1 MQRDYV
7 RILEEQKKELERLM
21 ADPRLVD
28 RVQTERVDVNSPVA
42 QIVIGVRRCGK
53 SVVCRM
59 ALAKSGVKFGYID
72 FDDDAL
78 QGVLATDLN
87 DVLKAA
93 YIVYGPF
100 EHLFLGEVQ
109 NGEGLHLFA
118 NRLLRGG
125 MHLVIT
131 GSNSRLLSSEFAT
144 HMTGRDILIELSPF
158 TFEEYRRYLG
168 RGDVKTTSDEAEARR
183 DYEVF
188 AARGG
193 LPETFVQPDT
203 RAYFKTLFDSIIFR
217 DVVQRRK
224 VRFSA
229 KFASLANTVMS
240 NFACELSANKL
251 ARQLGISS
259 PNTVLNYVGYL
270 EEAYLIETVK
280 LYGRKAWERTRLGKG
295 YAVDMGLANH
305 FRGFGPDENRR
316 GRALENIVFLQLR
329 NKRFELDYEIF
340 FYKDRRREIDFV
352 CVRGGRVVKLV
363 QVSYEMSS
371 EKTRERELSAL
382 FDMGRAFKCS
392 DLLVVTDHDSEMVER
407 DGLKV
412 RVVDIVTWLLESAAE
427 KMSDDYFAAGRE
439 AAEEARKAIAK
450 RKAAKKKGTTR

>member
-87 DVLKAA
+87 DILKAA

-100 EHLFLGEVQ
+100 EHLFLDEVQ
-109 NGEGLHLFA
+109 NVEGWQLFA

-240 NFACELSANKL
+240 NFACELSANRL

-305 FRGFGPDENRR
+305 FKGFGPDENRR

-340 FYKDRRREIDFV
+340 FYKDRRHEIDFV

-382 FDMGRAFKCS
+382 FAMGRAFKCT
-392 DLLVVTDHDSEMVER
+392 DLLVVTDHDSEMVDR

-427 KMSDDYFAAGRE
+427 KMSDDYFVAGRE
-439 AAEEARKAIAK
+439 AAAEARKAIAK

>member
-1 MQRDYV
+1 MKRDYV
-7 RILEEQKKELERLM
+7 KILEEQKVELERLM
-21 ADPRLVD
+21 ADPRLID
-28 RVQTERVDVNSPVA
+28 RAQTERVDVNSTVA

-59 ALAKSGVKFGYID
+59 ALAKSGVRFGYID
-72 FDDDAL
+72 FDDNAL
-78 QGVLATDLN
+78 QDIQATDLN

-100 EHLFLGEVQ
+100 KHLFMDEVQ
-109 NGEGLHLFA
+109 NVDGWQLFA
-118 NRLLRGG
+118 NRLLRNG

-144 HMTGRDILIELSPF
+144 HMTGRDVLIDLSPF

-168 RGDVKTTSDEAEARR
+168 RGKIKTTADEAEARR
-183 DYEVF
+183 DYDAF
-188 AARGG
+188 ANRGG
-193 LPETFVQPDT
+193 LPETFVQTDT
-203 RAYFKTLFDSIIFR
+203 RAYFKTLFDAIIFR

-259 PNTVLNYVGYL
+259 PNTVLNYISYL

-295 YAVDMGLANH
+295 YAIDMGLANH
-305 FRGFGPDENRR
+305 FKGFNPDENRR

-329 NKRFELDYEIF
+329 NKRYELDYEIF
-340 FYKDRRREIDFV
+340 FYKDRRHEIDFV
-352 CVRGGRVVKLV
+352 CVRGGSVVKLV
-363 QVSYEMSS
+363 QAAYEISN

-382 FDMGRAFKCS
+382 FEMGKKFKCE
-392 DLLVVTDHDSEMVER
+392 DLLLVTDHDNETVER
-407 DGLKV
+407 DGQAV
-412 RVVDIVTWLLESAAE
+412 RIVDIVTWLLEVASEKMQDDYSAKGRAAAE
-427 KMSDDYFAAGRE
+427 KAK
-439 AAEEARKAIAK
+439 KAIAERAK
-450 RKAAKKKGTTR
+450 VAKKDG

>member
-7 RILEEQKKELERLM
+7 KILEDQKQELERLM
-21 ADPRLVD
+21 ADPRLID
-28 RVQTERVDVNSPVA
+28 RVQTELVDVNSPVA

-59 ALAKSGVKFGYID
+59 ALARSGVRFGYID

-78 QGVLATDLN
+78 QNLEATDLN

-93 YIVYGPF
+93 YIVYGQF
-100 EHLFLGEVQ
+100 EHLFLDEVQ
-109 NGEGLHLFA
+109 NVEGWQLFT

-144 HMTGRDILIELSPF
+144 HMTGRDVLIELSPF

-168 RGDVKTTSDEAEARR
+168 RGEVKSTSDEAEARR
-183 DYEVF
+183 DYDVF
-188 AARGG
+188 ADRGG

-259 PNTVLNYVGYL
+259 PNTVLNYVSYL

-295 YAVDMGLANH
+295 YAIDMGLANH
-305 FRGFGPDENRR
+305 FRGFNPDENRR
-316 GRALENIVFLQLR
+316 GRTLENIVFLQLR
-329 NKRFELDYEIF
+329 NKRHELDYEIF
-340 FYKDRRREIDFV
+340 FYKDRRHEIDFV
-352 CVRGGRVVKLV
+352 CVRGGRIVKLV
-363 QVSYEMSS
+363 QVAYEISN
-371 EKTRERELSAL
+371 EKTRARELSAL
-382 FDMGRAFKCS
+382 FDLGEKLKCD
-392 DLLVVTDHDSEMVER
+392 DLLLITDHDKEIVER
-407 DGLKV
+407 DGRKV
-412 RVVDIVTWLLESAAE
+412 RIVDVVTWLLESAAE
-427 KMSDDYFAAGRE
+427 KMPDDYYAKGRE
-439 AAEEARKAIAK
+439 AAEEAQKAIAE
-450 RKAAKKKGTTR
+450 RAKVKVDG

>member
-1 MQRDYV
+1 MQREYV

-28 RVQTERVDVNSPVA
+28 RVQTEWVDVNSPVA

-100 EHLFLGEVQ
+100 EHLFLDEVQ
-109 NGEGLHLFA
+109 NVEGWQLFA

-188 AARGG
+188 AR
-193 LPETFVQPDT
+193 
-203 RAYFKTLFDSIIFR
+203 S
-217 DVVQRRK
+217 
-224 VRFSA
+224 FSA
-229 KFASLANTVMS
+229 TSSSGARCGFRRSS
-240 NFACELSANKL
+240 RLS
-251 ARQLGISS
+251 
-259 PNTVLNYVGYL
+259 
-270 EEAYLIETVK
+270 
-280 LYGRKAWERTRLGKG
+280 RTR
-295 YAVDMGLANH
+295 
-305 FRGFGPDENRR
+305 
-316 GRALENIVFLQLR
+316 
-329 NKRFELDYEIF
+329 
-340 FYKDRRREIDFV
+340 
-352 CVRGGRVVKLV
+352 
-363 QVSYEMSS
+363 
-371 EKTRERELSAL
+371 
-382 FDMGRAFKCS
+382 
-392 DLLVVTDHDSEMVER
+392 
-407 DGLKV
+407 
-412 RVVDIVTWLLESAAE
+412 
-427 KMSDDYFAAGRE
+427 
-439 AAEEARKAIAK
+439 
-450 RKAAKKKGTTR
+450 

>member
-1 MQRDYV
+1 
-7 RILEEQKKELERLM
+7 
-21 ADPRLVD
+21 
-28 RVQTERVDVNSPVA
+28 
-42 QIVIGVRRCGK
+42 
-53 SVVCRM
+53 M
-59 ALAKSGVKFGYID
+59 ALSKSGVRFGYID
-72 FDDDAL
+72 FDDNAL
-78 QGVLATDLN
+78 QDLKATDLN

-93 YIVYGPF
+93 YIVYGSF
-100 EHLFLGEVQ
+100 EHLFLDEVQ
-109 NGEGLHLFA
+109 NVEGWQLFA

-158 TFEEYRRYLG
+158 MFEEYRRYLG
-168 RGDVKTTSDEAEARR
+168 RRDVKTTSDEAEARR

-188 AARGG
+188 AIRGG

-240 NFACELSANKL
+240 NFACELSANRL

-392 DLLVVTDHDSEMVER
+392 DLLVVTDHDNEMVEH
-407 DGLKV
+407 DGVKV
-412 RVVDIVTWLLESAAE
+412 RIVDVVTWLLESAAE
-427 KMSDDYFAAGRE
+427 KTPDNYFAAGRE

-450 RKAAKKKGTTR
+450 RNAAKKKGTTR